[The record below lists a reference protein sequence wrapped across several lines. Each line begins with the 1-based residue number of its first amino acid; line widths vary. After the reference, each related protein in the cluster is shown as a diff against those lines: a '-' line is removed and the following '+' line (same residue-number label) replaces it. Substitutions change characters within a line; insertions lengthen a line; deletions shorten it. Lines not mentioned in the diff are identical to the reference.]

1 MERGHKQRKGGRK
14 AAFFVGAGASTSS
27 EGVVKG
33 AAIVYEAPKLTA
45 ILDQPS
51 PEEAENLLVTIV

>member
-1 MERGHKQRKGGRK
+1 MSFH
-14 AAFFVGAGASTSS
+14 AP

-45 ILDQPS
+45 LLEPPLPDQ
-51 PEEAENLLVTIV
+51 AENLLLTIV